1 MPGDGGL
8 PGKGSST
15 HPQDYNPD
23 FIKLRCFWQQETYS
37 PFFSLRSQ
45 CSRVLQTQWLRR
57 LGKDFESPFFFCFLG
72 PHLQHMEVPRLGV
85 ESELQL
91 LAFTTTQDPS
101 GTATYTT
108 AHGNAGSLT
117 HWVRPRIEPAFSWI
131 LVRFITAEPQW
142 ELLDP
147 LLNNLGMSNEELK
160 RFQGLNP
167 KTIVNIQTHQYH

>member
-1 MPGDGGL
+1 MFLAARNLQPFLQPTFTVLKSSANPVAQEIREGL
-8 PGKGSST
+8 W
-15 HPQDYNPD
+15 
-23 FIKLRCFWQQETYS
+23 L
-37 PFFSLRSQ
+37 PF
-45 CSRVLQTQWLRR
+45 
-57 LGKDFESPFFFCFLG
+57 FFFCFLG